1 MYICTGPPLGGGQL
15 GGRPGPRAITDLWR
29 ASRLDCEIALRLL
42 LTIPVTVASGERSFS
57 KLKIIK
63 NYLRTSMSQ
72 DRLCGLA
79 LLSIEHE
86 MSSKLDD
93 KDLIAE
99 FAAKKARK
107 VAFF

>member
-1 MYICTGPPLGGGQL
+1 MIPKG
-15 GGRPGPRAITDLWR
+15 TDTALKTLR
-29 ASRLDCEIALRLL
+29 FLKGIEGTFPNCEIALRLL

-63 NYLRTSMSQ
+63 NYLRTLMSQ

-86 MSSKLDD
+86 MSSKLDY